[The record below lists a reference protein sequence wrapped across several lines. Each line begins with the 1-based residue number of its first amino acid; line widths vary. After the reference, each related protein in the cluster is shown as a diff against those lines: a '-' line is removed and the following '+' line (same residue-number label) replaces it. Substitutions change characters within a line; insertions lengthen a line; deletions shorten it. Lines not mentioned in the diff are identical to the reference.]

1 MRKTILTIGSVALL
15 ASSSLFAVEDSLQE
29 HLRMEQKLMKQEQ
42 KRLKDG
48 SGDKNQYKYQHQN
61 QYEYKG
67 TNPNRSNTGSM
78 GGQKI
83 GGGGRH

>member
-1 MRKTILTIGSVALL
+1 MKKTLLTLGAVALL
-15 ASSSLFAVEDSLQE
+15 ATPSLVAAEDSLQQ
-29 HLRMEQKLMKQEQ
+29 HLRMEQKLQQQYQ

-48 SGDKNQYKYQHQN
+48 SGEKNQYKYQYQN

-67 TNPNRSNTGSM
+67 TNSNRSNMGSM
-78 GGQKI
+78 GGQR

>member
-1 MRKTILTIGSVALL
+1 MKKTLLTLSAVPLL
-15 ASSSLFAVEDSLQE
+15 ATPSLVSAKDSLQQ
-29 HLRMEQKLMKQEQ
+29 HLRMEQTLQKQYQ
-42 KRLKDG
+42 KTLRDG
-48 SGDKNQYKYQHQN
+48 SGEKNQYKYEYQN

-78 GGQKI
+78 GGQRS